1 MINTESVT
9 ICFGKM
15 LSQCRVSGPTVLIVC
30 SLKIVPNV
38 KLLGGSL

>member
-9 ICFGKM
+9 ICFGEM
-15 LSQCRVSGPTVLIVC
+15 RTHCPVSGPTVLIAC

-38 KLLGGSL
+38 KLLWGSQ

>member
-15 LSQCRVSGPTVLIVC
+15 LTQCPLSGPTVLIAC
-30 SLKIVPNV
+30 SLKVVPNV
-38 KLLGGSL
+38 KLLGRSL